1 MNLIK
6 LKGSKEMRIKT
17 KLILSLSLLS
27 FMIFLVGSFAFLS
40 MSTLEKQNNIY
51 SSVFAA
57 DNFMYQ
63 ARLSQ
68 ADYMLLEESRFID
81 QAIANLDSAF
91 ERLDHASE
99 LMSSKLSM
107 SKVASIKKALIDY
120 KLTFTELVAEKQ
132 KNIANKQ
139 SFDAAAANVNSAINK
154 VLESVELYYKQNTND
169 FGEFER
175 YLSAR
180 GFKDTF
186 NNTRVMV
193 WKYNTYS
200 KSEYAQ
206 SVDRLVIELKNMI
219 PELKTVMKA
228 QQTQLF
234 LDQLSIA
241 FEGYNALY
249 QSTKEANGR
258 LEETI
263 SHLFKVAG
271 EASLTSNKLLKEERV
286 IADSVRQQV
295 RITIVISIVIALILS
310 IGLAIWLING
320 IMKPLTKS
328 MQIANGIAEGDLTQ
342 VAEVRGNDEFNLLLA
357 ALNSSSS
364 RLWDIVTQIKN
375 ALEKLTA
382 SSKSVK
388 KAVAE
393 STASMNKQLIETDSL
408 ATAIEELSA
417 ASNEIS
423 RSAEQ
428 ASAKSTEAEEEA
440 NSGDK
445 IITSASNAMRDL
457 SAELEQASV
466 VVNKL
471 NDDSTNIANILG
483 VIRAIAE
490 QTNLLA
496 LNAAIEAARAGEQGR
511 GFAVV
516 ADEVRTLA
524 GRTQNSVKDITN
536 IIELI
541 QNGAQDV
548 VEVMEKS
555 NAQSSLVS
563 EINESASKT
572 YANIT
577 SSVNE
582 VSHINAQVAVGA
594 NEQFRVTKETSKN
607 VIKIKDLA
615 DTNSA
620 HLLSINEQING
631 QSNETESLKR
641 LVDFFKV

>member
-1 MNLIK
+1 
-6 LKGSKEMRIKT
+6 
-17 KLILSLSLLS
+17 
-27 FMIFLVGSFAFLS
+27 
-40 MSTLEKQNNIY
+40 
-51 SSVFAA
+51 
-57 DNFMYQ
+57 
-63 ARLSQ
+63 
-68 ADYMLLEESRFID
+68 
-81 QAIANLDSAF
+81 
-91 ERLDHASE
+91 
-99 LMSSKLSM
+99 
-107 SKVASIKKALIDY
+107 
-120 KLTFTELVAEKQ
+120 
-132 KNIANKQ
+132 
-139 SFDAAAANVNSAINK
+139 
-154 VLESVELYYKQNTND
+154 
-169 FGEFER
+169 
-175 YLSAR
+175 
-180 GFKDTF
+180 
-186 NNTRVMV
+186 
-193 WKYNTYS
+193 
-200 KSEYAQ
+200 
-206 SVDRLVIELKNMI
+206 
-219 PELKTVMKA
+219 
-228 QQTQLF
+228 
-234 LDQLSIA
+234 
-241 FEGYNALY
+241 
-249 QSTKEANGR
+249 
-258 LEETI
+258 
-263 SHLFKVAG
+263 
-271 EASLTSNKLLKEERV
+271 
-286 IADSVRQQV
+286 
-295 RITIVISIVIALILS
+295 
-310 IGLAIWLING
+310 
-320 IMKPLTKS
+320 MKPLTKS
-328 MQIANGIAEGDLTQ
+328 MQIANGIAEGNLTQ
-342 VAEVRGNDEFNLLLA
+342 FVEVEGNDEFNLLIT

-364 RLWDIVTQIKN
+364 RLRDIVTQIKN
-375 ALEKLTA
+375 ALEKLSL
-382 SSKSVK
+382 SSDSVK
-388 KAVAE
+388 QAVAE
-393 STASMNKQLIETDSL
+393 STTSMNNQLIETDSL

-428 ASAKSTEAEEEA
+428 ASAKSTEAEDEA
-440 NSGDK
+440 NSGDQ
-445 IITSASNAMRDL
+445 IISSASKAMRDL

-541 QNGAQDV
+541 QNGAKDV

-555 NAQSSLVS
+555 NAQSSHVS

-607 VIKIKDLA
+607 VIKIKDLT
-615 DTNSA
+615 DINSA
-620 HLLSINEQING
+620 HLLSINEQINE